1 MRVALDEQIFAVQPY
16 GGISRLFYEMAS
28 AFVRDPALGVD
39 LERLD
44 APVVNEYLLSDHELA
59 SRLGVRRASGPYRAL
74 GHYMARRRRTA
85 PADVVHNTFYMPRGL
100 GEHPSSRRVVTV
112 YDMIPELLPKTRR
125 RLDFLTEKHKYVRR
139 ADHIICISEST
150 RRDLL
155 RMYPDIHAP
164 VTIAYP
170 GVGPAFRPDAHSSR
184 PRPEPYILHVG
195 NRSSYKDGATL
206 LRAFRRI
213 ACLFPGHT
221 LYLVGGGPLTRD
233 ERDLL
238 SSAGL
243 MGRVH
248 QESLP
253 DADVPAAYAAAAVT
267 VFPSRYEGF
276 GLPGVEAMASGSPL
290 ILADTSSLPE
300 VGGSA
305 ARYFPPGDDKALAAV
320 LTDVLG
326 DPGAQREMRQAG
338 LTQARLFSWTGY
350 ALANVEA
357 YRAVLGEG

>member
-1 MRVALDEQIFAVQPY
+1 MRVALDEQIFAVQAY

-28 AFVRDPALGVD
+28 AFIRDPGLGVE

-44 APVVNEYLLSDHELA
+44 APVVNEYLLADRDLA
-59 SRLGVRRASGPYRAL
+59 ARLGVRRASGPYRAL
-74 GHYMARRRRTA
+74 AHYIARRRRTA
-85 PADVVHNTFYMPRGL
+85 PAEVVHNTFYMPRGL

-125 RLDFLTEKHKYVRR
+125 RLDFLTEKHKYVSR

-155 RMYPDIHAP
+155 RVYPDIHAP

-170 GVGPAFRPDAHSSR
+170 GVGPAFRPDAAGTR
-184 PRPEPYILHVG
+184 VLPEPYILHVG

-206 LRAFRRI
+206 LRAF
-213 ACLFPGHT
+213 AHVAGEFPEHT
-221 LYLVGGGPLTRD
+221 LYLVGGGPLTKT
-233 ERDLL
+233 EREILAP
-238 SSAGL
+238 AGL
-243 MGRVH
+243 VGRVK

-253 DADVPAAYAAAAVT
+253 DDEVPAAYARAAVT

-300 VGGSA
+300 VGGTA
-305 ARYFPPGDDKALAAV
+305 ARYFPPGDDRTLAHV
-320 LTDVLG
+320 LADVLQG
-326 DPGAQREMRQAG
+326 QAVRQQMRQAG
-338 LTQARLFSWTGY
+338 VEQARLFTWSGY
-350 ALANVEA
+350 ASANVEA
-357 YRAVLGEG
+357 YRAVLEGR

>member
-1 MRVALDEQIFAVQPY
+1 MRVALDEQIFAVQAY

-28 AFVRDPALGVD
+28 AFVRDPELGVK

-44 APVVNEYLLSDHELA
+44 APVVNEYLLADRELA
-59 SRLGVRRASGPYRAL
+59 GRLGVRRASGPYRAL
-74 GHYMARRRRTA
+74 GHYVARRRRKA

-100 GEHPSSRRVVTV
+100 GEHPSSKRVVTV

-164 VTIAYP
+164 VSIAYP
-170 GVGPAFRPDAHSSR
+170 GVGPAFRPDARSSR
-184 PRPEPYILHVG
+184 SWSEPYILHVG

-206 LRAFRRI
+206 LRAFTLI
-213 ACLFPGHT
+213 AQPFPDHI
-221 LYLVGGGPLTRD
+221 LYLVGGGALTKE
-233 ERDLL
+233 EREILAP
-238 SSAGL
+238 AGL
-243 MGRVH
+243 LGRIR

-253 DADVPAAYAAAAVT
+253 DSDVPGAYAAATVT

-290 ILADTSSLPE
+290 VLADTSALPE
-300 VGGSA
+300 VGGTA
-305 ARYFPPGDDKALAAV
+305 ARYFPPGDERTLASV
-320 LTDVLG
+320 LADVLG
-326 DPGAQREMRQAG
+326 DAEAQREMRQAG
-338 LTQARLFSWTGY
+338 LEQARGFSWSGY
-350 ALANVEA
+350 ASANVEA